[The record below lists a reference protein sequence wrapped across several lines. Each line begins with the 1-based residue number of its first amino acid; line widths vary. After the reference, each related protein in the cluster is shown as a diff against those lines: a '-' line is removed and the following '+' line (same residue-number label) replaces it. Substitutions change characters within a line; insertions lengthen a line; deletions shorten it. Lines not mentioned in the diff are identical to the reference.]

1 MVKVAIK
8 SEKLSPFGGIFS
20 IMELFDSNLSSV
32 IDSTLGMRCRLYGY
46 QYSEIIRSLMSVYFC
61 GGSCI
66 EDVTT
71 HLMYHLSLH
80 PTFRTCSADTILRA
94 IKELTQDNISYTSDT
109 GKTYDFNTADKL
121 NTLLLNCLLSTGQLK
136 EGEGYDVDF
145 DHQFIEAEKYDAK
158 PTYKKFLGYRPGVAV
173 IGDLIVGIE
182 NSDGNTNVRFHQK
195 DTLKRFFER
204 FEQNKLIINRFRA
217 DCGSCSEEIVEEIAK
232 HCKTF
237 YIRAN
242 RCSSLYNDIFA
253 LRGWKTEEINGIQ
266 FELNSILVEKWE
278 GKCYRLVIQ
287 RQRRNS
293 GDLDLWEGEY
303 TYRCILTNDYKSS
316 TRDIVEFYNLRGGKE
331 RIFDDMNNGFG
342 WSRLPKSFMAENTVF
357 LLLTALIHNFYKTIM
372 SRLDTKAFG
381 LKKTSRI
388 KAFVFRFISVPA
400 KWIMTARQYV
410 LNIYT
415 ENRAYAKPF
424 KTEFG

>member
-415 ENRAYAKPF
+415 ENRAYARPF
-424 KTEFG
+424 KTGFG

>member
-1 MVKVAIK
+1 MAKVAIK

-20 IMELFDSNLSSV
+20 IMEQFDSNLSSV

-46 QYSEIIRSLMSVYFC
+46 QYSEVIRSLMSVYFC

-80 PTFRTCSADTILRA
+80 PTLRTCSADTILRA

-415 ENRAYAKPF
+415 ENRAYARPF
-424 KTEFG
+424 ITEFG

>member
-1 MVKVAIK
+1 MAKKAIK
-8 SEKLSPFGGIFS
+8 SEKLTPFGGIFAM
-20 IMELFDSNLSSV
+20 MEQFDSTLSYV

-109 GKTYDFNTADKL
+109 GKTYDFNTADML

-145 DHQFIEAEKYDAK
+145 DHQFIEAEKFDAK

-173 IGDLIVGIE
+173 IGDMIVGIE
-182 NSDGNTNVRFHQK
+182 NSDGNTNVRFYQAETH
-195 DTLKRFFER
+195 KRFFALLEANSIR
-204 FEQNKLIINRFRA
+204 VNRFRA
-217 DCGSCSEEIVEEIAK
+217 DCGSCSKEIVSEIEK
-232 HCKTF
+232 HCTHF

-242 RCSSLYNDIFA
+242 RCSSLYDDLFS

-287 RQRRNS
+287 RQKRMD
-293 GDLDLWEGEY
+293 GELDLWEGEY
-303 TYRCILTNDYKSS
+303 TYRCILTNDYEPSV
-316 TRDIVEFYNLRGGKE
+316 REIVEFYNLRGGKE
-331 RIFDDMNNGFG
+331 RIFDEMNNGFG
-342 WSRLPKSFMAENTVF
+342 WNRLPKSFMGENTVF
-357 LLLTALIHNFYKTIM
+357 LLLTALIRNFYKFIM
-372 SRLDTKAFG
+372 ARLDVKRFG
-381 LKKTSRI
+381 LKATSRI
-388 KAFVFRFISVPA
+388 KAFVFKFISVPA
-400 KWIMTARQYV
+400 KWGRTSRQYV
-410 LNIYT
+410 LNIYSC
-415 ENRAYAKPF
+415 NNAYADVF
-424 KTEFG
+424 QNDFG